1 MRLKPIMSIAAAIA
15 ILLLT
20 SILAFAQGNSQRE
33 TFQAQA
39 MGQGTQLGRMF
50 NITVII
56 NEYSSTE
63 DQQNL
68 LEAFSKGG
76 QRGLVNALSKMP
88 SKGRIAITGTLGYD
102 ISYVRQFATPMGRK
116 IRIVTDR
123 PITFGEAWSDSRS
136 EDYNLSALEL
146 DISNSKGQSA
156 GTLIPACQFTVD
168 NDKQIQIVA
177 FQNPWRLSDVVDWGN
192 R

>member
-1 MRLKPIMSIAAAIA
+1 
-15 ILLLT
+15 
-20 SILAFAQGNSQRE
+20 
-33 TFQAQA
+33 
-39 MGQGTQLGRMF
+39 
-50 NITVII
+50 
-56 NEYSSTE
+56 
-63 DQQNL
+63 
-68 LEAFSKGG
+68 
-76 QRGLVNALSKMP
+76 
-88 SKGRIAITGTLGYD
+88 
-102 ISYVRQFATPMGRK
+102 MGRK